1 MKYFITVLCLC
12 LIALLSAR
20 WVSPD
25 AFLENRDFPTAEA
38 SLRSFDIMVNTIGV
52 LDAARSHILSS
63 AIKGDKGK
71 IIYLI
76 DDGTPVNEGDILVK
90 LDSAPFEE
98 EVQRLEGE
106 AAGLEAAVDAVKQVS
121 EWEKSQAERE
131 IRTAEFNLKIAR
143 LELKKL
149 VEGDGPLQSAQFKEE
164 VEKAEE
170 EYNRYLS
177 YISDLESLSKSG
189 SDNSVEDALAPDNIS
204 ELREEYP
211 SERKRDGSHVVIK
224 PIQLSD
230 LKQETEKS
238 EEKYDRH
245 ISYHSDSK
253 ISGETGSG
261 NAVEIASAKR
271 KASELKERYESA
283 KKKYMS
289 YEKYMFP
296 SLEETGKAKVEKAQM
311 ELEQTKKASV
321 FKIAKAISNLKETKG
336 KLQTAENLLKQAQ
349 GELDKT
355 KIYAPF
361 PGIVVLYETFHD
373 GQKRK
378 PRLGDRVLQNQ
389 PLLYL
394 PDISSMLVKT
404 QVREIDLHKIVLG
417 QKCKV
422 KADAY
427 PDMQFEGEV
436 SLVGILAS
444 GRFESGAGEKYFQLT
459 VSLKDSDPRLRP
471 GMTARVSILTDQVL
485 NALSVPIQTVFDEG
499 GSKYCYKFLGKKFE
513 KVSISP
519 GRQNEDVVEIL
530 AGLQE
535 GEKISMIRP

>member
-1 MKYFITVLCLC
+1 M
-12 LIALLSAR
+12 LSAR
-20 WVSPD
+20 FVSPD
-25 AFLENRDFPTAEA
+25 AFIENRDFPTAEA
-38 SLRSFDIMVNTIGV
+38 SLRSFDIMVNTVGV

-76 DDGTPVNEGDILVK
+76 DDGTRVNEGDILVK

-98 EVQRLEGE
+98 EVQRLKGE
-106 AAGLEAAVDAVKQVS
+106 VTGLEAAVDAVKQVS

-164 VEKAEE
+164 TEKAEE

-177 YISDLESLSKSG
+177 YISDLENLSKRG
-189 SDNSVEDALAPDNIS
+189 SNYSVKENASAPDNNS
-204 ELREEYP
+204 ELKEEY
-211 SERKRDGSHVVIK
+211 SAERKRDSSYVVLR
-224 PIQLSD
+224 PLQLSD
-230 LKQETEKS
+230 FKEETEKP

-245 ISYHSDSK
+245 ISYRSDSEN
-253 ISGETGSG
+253 SGETGSG
-261 NAVEIASAKR
+261 NAVEIASARR

-283 KKKYMS
+283 KKKYVS
-289 YEKYMFP
+289 YEKHVFP
-296 SLEETGKAKVEKAQM
+296 SLEETAKAKVEKAEM

-321 FKIAKAISNLKETKG
+321 FKIAKAVSNLKETKG
-336 KLQTAENLLKQAQ
+336 KLQAAENLLKQAQ
-349 GELDKT
+349 AELDKT
-355 KIYAPF
+355 SIHAPF
-361 PGIVVLYETFHD
+361 PGIAVLYETFHD

-394 PDISSMLVKT
+394 PDISSMIVKT
-404 QVREIDLHKIVLG
+404 QVREIDLHKIVIG
-417 QKCKV
+417 QKCSV

-427 PDMQFEGEV
+427 PDMLFQGEV

-459 VSLKDSDPRLRP
+459 VSLKGGDARLRP
-471 GMTARVSILTDQVL
+471 GMTARVSVLTDQVV

-499 GSKYCYKFLGKKFE
+499 GGKYCYKFAGKKFE

-519 GRQNEDVVEIL
+519 GRQNEDMVEIL

-535 GEKISMIRP
+535 GEKISMVRPGN